1 MMLRVKMTDIPL
13 RLSRISV
20 LVALLMAVSCS
31 DFIVS
36 RNVKRMMGRE
46 IAFPAK
52 FDGVIGSGRPKMVF
66 HYRPSDCSTCRIR
79 SLDGYNELFEK
90 FENEVE
96 FVILFST
103 TDIGYDRVRSEIE
116 NSSLKCKVYLDK
128 GNEFD
133 CINNFLPDDSRF
145 HAFLL
150 DNGNRI
156 VFVGDPMS
164 KESLLRLFE
173 KKISGMR

>member
-1 MMLRVKMTDIPL
+1 MPL

-20 LVALLMAVSCS
+20 LVVLLMAVSCS
-31 DFIVS
+31 DLIVS
-36 RNVKRMMGRE
+36 RNVKRMLGRE

-52 FDGVIGSGRPKMVF
+52 FDEEIGSGRPKMVF

-79 SLDGYNELFEK
+79 LLDAYSELFEK
-90 FENEVE
+90 FEDEVE

-103 TDIGYDRVRSEIE
+103 TDIGYDRVKSEVE
-116 NSSLKCKVYLDK
+116 NSLLKCRVYLDK

-133 CINNFLPDDSRF
+133 CINHFLPDDSRF

-150 DNGNRI
+150 DSGNRI

-164 KESLLRLFE
+164 KDSLLRLFE
-173 KKISGMR
+173 KKISEMR